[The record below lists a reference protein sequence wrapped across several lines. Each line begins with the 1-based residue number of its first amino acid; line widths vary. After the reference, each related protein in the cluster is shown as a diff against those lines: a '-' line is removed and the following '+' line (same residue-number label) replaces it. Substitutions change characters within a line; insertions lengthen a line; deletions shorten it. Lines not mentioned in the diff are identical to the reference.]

1 MNAVFWFLVI
11 VVLGLVWL
19 CLAFAFGKIGSV
31 AWRLIKDAK
40 DEIEKEYPEEYPDDE
55 DNFIEFINI
64 QDQDMED

>member
-40 DEIEKEYPEEYPDDE
+40 DEIEKEYPEEYPNDE
-55 DNFIEFINI
+55 DNFVEVIDI
-64 QDQDMED
+64 QDMED

>member
-31 AWRLIKDAK
+31 AWRLFKDAT
-40 DEIEKEYPEEYPDDE
+40 DEIEKEYPDDE
-55 DNFIEFINI
+55 DNFVEVINI
-64 QDQDMED
+64 QDMED

>member
-31 AWRLIKDAK
+31 AWRLFKDAK
-40 DEIEKEYPEEYPDDE
+40 DEIEKEYPEEHPNDE
-55 DNFIEFINI
+55 DNFVEVINI
-64 QDQDMED
+64 QDMED